1 MMRRL
6 LASASAP
13 RIEPAPPRAVW
24 WLAGSALVVG
34 AASWLWALHLGDEH
48 DVATAATAASSR
60 FPWAKADA
68 DGETRTNASP
78 RWQTGLE
85 ELPRSL
91 AGTEVDGQLEADAAG
106 HLKLTRGVRNVF
118 DYFLS
123 TVGEDSLAHV
133 RARLVAYI
141 TSHLPPTAA
150 REAEALLDHYLAYEQ
165 DQGQAAAQAGS
176 AATALTLDA
185 VSQRFDTLQALRAK
199 HFSAAERAAFF
210 ADDEALDRYTLARLR
225 VLQDSSLTS
234 AEKAR
239 RLSELT
245 AGLPPAMRA
254 DQTVAETVQ
263 NLQAIT
269 ADWKARGGSP
279 QELRSAREQLVGP
292 DATARLEALDRQ
304 RSEWAARLQSYQAQR
319 KSLLTDA
326 TLSGVQ
332 REQAL
337 TQLRSRLFSPQ
348 EQLRVQTLV
357 DTSPP

>member
-1 MMRRL
+1 MRTVPHRT
-6 LASASAP
+6 
-13 RIEPAPPRAVW
+13 VW

-34 AASWLWALHLGDEH
+34 AASWLWALRAGHEH
-48 DVATAATAASSR
+48 DATTATPAVSPR

-68 DGETRTNASP
+68 GGGARTSAAP
-78 RWQTGLE
+78 RWHTGLE
-85 ELPRSL
+85 QLPRSL

-123 TVGEDSLAHV
+123 TVGEDSLGNV
-133 RARLVAYI
+133 RTRLVAYI

-150 REAEALLDHYLAYEQ
+150 SEAEALLDHYLAYER
-165 DQGQAAAQAGS
+165 DQGQAAEQAGS
-176 AATALTLDA
+176 AATSLTLDA
-185 VSQRFDTLQALRAK
+185 VSQRFETLQTLRAR
-199 HFSAAERAAFF
+199 HFSAAERVAFF

-245 AGLPPAMRA
+245 TGLPPAMRA
-254 DQTVAETVQ
+254 DLNVADTVQ
-263 NLQAIT
+263 NLQALA
-269 ADWKARGGSP
+269 ADWRARGGSP

-292 DATARLEALDRQ
+292 EATARLEALDRQ
-304 RSEWAARLQSYQAQR
+304 RSEWSSKLQSYQAQR
-319 KSLLTDA
+319 KSLLADA
-326 TLSGVQ
+326 TLSGLQ

-337 TQLRSRLFSPQ
+337 AQLRSRLFSPQ
-348 EQLRVQTLV
+348 EQLRVQTLAEA
-357 DTSPP
+357 SP